1 MFKAHIAPQTIIL
14 GDFNTPLS
22 AMDRSWKQK
31 VNRDTGKLTEFM
43 NQMDLTDIYRIFHP
57 KAYNIPSYQH
67 LMVDHIIGH
76 ETGFNRYKKM
86 QIIPCILLDH

>member
-1 MFKAHIAPQTIIL
+1 LYLTQKIL

-31 VNRDTGKLTEFM
+31 LDRDTVKLSEVM

-57 KAYNIPSYQH
+57 KAKEFTFSAPHGTFSKNNH
-67 LMVDHIIGH
+67 NHIISQSS
-76 ETGFNRYKKM
+76 TGTRRLK
-86 QIIPCILLDH
+86 